1 MRSPEGEEPLSI
13 PSDAGTAHTAT
24 AVPGIREIIRRLNTA
39 LGPTL
44 VSALAGSTDPAIS
57 CRWARAGGP
66 QPRPEAQAR
75 LQLAYRAWTVVSSAE
90 GEHVARL
97 WFVGANPWLD
107 EVSPVE
113 AIKAMRPGRSSRPPR
128 L

>member
-1 MRSPEGEEPLSI
+1 LSI
-13 PSDAGTAHTAT
+13 PSDAGAAHSSTARLT
-24 AVPGIREIIRRLNTA
+24 IREIVRRLNSA
-39 LGPTL
+39 LGATL
-44 VSALAGSTDPAIS
+44 VSVLAGSQDPTIS
-57 CRWARAGGP
+57 YRWARADGP
-66 QPRPEAQAR
+66 EPRPEAQAR

-113 AIKAMRPGRSSRPPR
+113 AIKAMRAKKVIAAAAAMAEDRFSS
-128 L
+128 